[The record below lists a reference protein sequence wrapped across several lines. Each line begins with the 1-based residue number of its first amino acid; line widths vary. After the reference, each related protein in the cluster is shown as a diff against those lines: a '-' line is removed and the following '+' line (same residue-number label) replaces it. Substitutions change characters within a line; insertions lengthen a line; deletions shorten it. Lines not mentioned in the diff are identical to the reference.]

1 MKKLFLLLKS
11 RLKKLQSSQRSP
23 LKKLSLSFI
32 IDAASFIFGRVK
44 RYVKEKDHRPAEEEA
59 TNAVIEKVE
68 ALIARVGG
76 TVEKVDRWGKRR
88 LAYAVKKFTDGFY
101 VLINFEAAP
110 AEIKEIDRVL
120 KINDEVL
127 RHLIVKHE
135 A

>member
-1 MKKLFLLLKS
+1 MNKYEVM
-11 RLKKLQSSQRSP
+11 
-23 LKKLSLSFI
+23 FI
-32 IDAASFIFGRVK
+32 VK
-44 RYVKEKDHRPAEEEA
+44 PAEEEA
-59 TNAVIEKVE
+59 TNAVIEIVE

>member
-1 MKKLFLLLKS
+1 MNKYEVM
-11 RLKKLQSSQRSP
+11 
-23 LKKLSLSFI
+23 FI
-32 IDAASFIFGRVK
+32 VK
-44 RYVKEKDHRPAEEEA
+44 PAEEEA

-88 LAYAVKKFTDGFY
+88 LAYAVKKFTDGFH
-101 VLINFEAAP
+101 VSINFEAAP

-127 RHLIVKHE
+127 SHRIVKHE

>member
-1 MKKLFLLLKS
+1 MGL
-11 RLKKLQSSQRSP
+11 R
-23 LKKLSLSFI
+23 
-32 IDAASFIFGRVK
+32 AWGVIFFVK
-44 RYVKEKDHRPAEEEA
+44 PAEEEA

>member
-1 MKKLFLLLKS
+1 MNKYEVM
-11 RLKKLQSSQRSP
+11 
-23 LKKLSLSFI
+23 FI
-32 IDAASFIFGRVK
+32 VK
-44 RYVKEKDHRPAEEEA
+44 PAEEEA

-110 AEIKEIDRVL
+110 AEIKEIDRVM
-120 KINDEVL
+120 KINDEILKHMV
-127 RHLIVKHE
+127 VKHE

>member
-1 MKKLFLLLKS
+1 MNKYEVM
-11 RLKKLQSSQRSP
+11 
-23 LKKLSLSFI
+23 FI
-32 IDAASFIFGRVK
+32 VK
-44 RYVKEKDHRPAEEEA
+44 PAEEKA

>member
-1 MKKLFLLLKS
+1 MNKYEVM
-11 RLKKLQSSQRSP
+11 
-23 LKKLSLSFI
+23 FI
-32 IDAASFIFGRVK
+32 VK
-44 RYVKEKDHRPAEEEA
+44 PAEEEA
-59 TNAVIEKVE
+59 TNAVIE

>member
-1 MKKLFLLLKS
+1 
-11 RLKKLQSSQRSP
+11 
-23 LKKLSLSFI
+23 
-32 IDAASFIFGRVK
+32 VK
-44 RYVKEKDHRPAEEEA
+44 PAEEEA

>member
-1 MKKLFLLLKS
+1 MNKYEVM
-11 RLKKLQSSQRSP
+11 
-23 LKKLSLSFI
+23 FI
-32 IDAASFIFGRVK
+32 VK
-44 RYVKEKDHRPAEEEA
+44 PAEEEA

-110 AEIKEIDRVL
+110 AEIKEI
-120 KINDEVL
+120 L
-127 RHLIVKHE
+127 RHLIVKHD

>member
-1 MKKLFLLLKS
+1 M
-11 RLKKLQSSQRSP
+11 
-23 LKKLSLSFI
+23 
-32 IDAASFIFGRVK
+32 
-44 RYVKEKDHRPAEEEA
+44 
-59 TNAVIEKVE
+59 
-68 ALIARVGG
+68 
-76 TVEKVDRWGKRR
+76 VDRWGKRR

>member
-1 MKKLFLLLKS
+1 MNKYEVM
-11 RLKKLQSSQRSP
+11 
-23 LKKLSLSFI
+23 FI
-32 IDAASFIFGRVK
+32 VK
-44 RYVKEKDHRPAEEEA
+44 TAEEEA

>member
-1 MKKLFLLLKS
+1 MAKIS
-11 RLKKLQSSQRSP
+11 ANYEVVY
-23 LKKLSLSFI
+23 I
-32 IDAASFIFGRVK
+32 ID
-44 RYVKEKDHRPAEEEA
+44 PAQGEEA
-59 TNAVIEKVE
+59 VAAIVAKFQ
-68 ALIARVGG
+68 ALAEQHGCSDV
-76 TVEKVDRWGKRR
+76 VVDEWGKRR

>member
-1 MKKLFLLLKS
+1 MAK
-11 RLKKLQSSQRSP
+11 
-23 LKKLSLSFI
+23 I
-32 IDAASFIFGRVK
+32 TANYEVV
-44 RYVKEKDHRPAEEEA
+44 YVLDPAQGEEA
-59 TNAVIEKVE
+59 VAATVAKFQTLAEQNATDVV
-68 ALIARVGG
+68 
-76 TVEKVDRWGKRR
+76 VDEWGKRR